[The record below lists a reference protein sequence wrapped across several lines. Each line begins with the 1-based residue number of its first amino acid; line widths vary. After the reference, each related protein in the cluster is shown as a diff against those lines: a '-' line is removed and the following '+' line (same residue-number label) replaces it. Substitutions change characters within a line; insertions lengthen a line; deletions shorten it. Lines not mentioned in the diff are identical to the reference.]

1 MMIRYLKPCLSPWI
15 CRILA
20 GAAGL
25 LGALLAGAAW
35 GWRRGRAGAARAQP
49 GEKERAE
56 DEDQALAAQATQA
69 KSEFLASRGRP
80 ARTPGGRT
88 PGARTPGGRTPGGR
102 TPGARTPG
110 GRTPGGRTPAALN
123 VGRFQ
128 GAPEGP
134 DQELPGAAAGPWDRA
149 AGNRIRRTQHFVRML
164 AHQLQHHPR
173 FSGFLSDQ
181 VVDLLFQ
188 AAPLHD
194 LGRAEDPGRLPRQP
208 GPDPVK
214 SLPPQP
220 VRGLEAIEA
229 ADRQLA
235 PPLAFLDLAK
245 AMAGGHHE
253 RWDGTGFPL
262 GLRGDAI
269 PIPARLMAVAGSYDE
284 LISRQDGGPGL
295 AHAEAVRVLAAGR
308 GSRFDPAVLDAFLRI
323 AEGFRAVA
331 TRFPG

>member
-80 ARTPGGRT
+80 ARTPGARNPVGRT
-88 PGARTPGGRTPGGR
+88 PV
-102 TPGARTPG
+102 
-110 GRTPGGRTPAALN
+110 GRTPAALN

-134 DQELPGAAAGPWDRA
+134 DQELPGAAAEPWDRA

-173 FSGFLSDQ
+173 FSGFLSDR

-295 AHAEAVRVLAAGR
+295 THAEAVRVLAAGR